1 MARIPPHPDYVVIC
15 SPDDEWKRNA
25 EMVVS
30 RGLSLLLIGANGADP
45 FLEEL
50 KQKHGLVSRDEKRE
64 QIMFW
69 KAALSNESAANS
81 AEL

>member
-50 KQKHGLVSRDEKRE
+50 KRKHGLVSRNEKRE
-64 QIMFW
+64 RIMFW
-69 KAALSNESAANS
+69 KAVSDSDVAKVRKH
-81 AEL
+81 